1 MVLKMLAMVQIQV
14 DPMLEKTLSFLEEV
28 VRLNK

>member
-14 DPMLEKTLSFLEEV
+14 DHMLEKTLSFLEEV
-28 VRLNK
+28 VKLNK